1 MKLLSL
7 VGDGTGR
14 RKVEMMSDSAVIKD
28 GRPFYVPAIAR
39 QWDYRIGVA
48 FHIGRMGK
56 NVAERFARRYI
67 DSMALCVMPR
77 PRDISDEMVAGG
89 DMLHSFDGAVI
100 LGSWIDIPAGGIQD
114 VMADGRTVT
123 FERDPLDTICPMV
136 SLMSVFGTLKT
147 GDIMIPE
154 SMYMGAD
161 YPEDYV
167 VRASFN
173 GVECL
178 EFKVK

>member
-1 MKLLSL
+1 
-7 VGDGTGR
+7 
-14 RKVEMMSDSAVIKD
+14 
-28 GRPFYVPAIAR
+28 
-39 QWDYRIGVA
+39 
-48 FHIGRMGK
+48 
-56 NVAERFARRYI
+56 
-67 DSMALCVMPR
+67 
-77 PRDISDEMVAGG
+77 
-89 DMLHSFDGAVI
+89 
-100 LGSWIDIPAGGIQD
+100 
-114 VMADGRTVT
+114 MADGRTVT